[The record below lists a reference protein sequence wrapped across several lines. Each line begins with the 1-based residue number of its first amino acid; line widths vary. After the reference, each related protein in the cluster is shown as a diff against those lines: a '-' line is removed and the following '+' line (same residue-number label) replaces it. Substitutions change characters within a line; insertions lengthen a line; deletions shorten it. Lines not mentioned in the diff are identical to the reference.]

1 MNVSILWLLLCS
13 SEAVCGFQ
21 HRGEL
26 PRRAP
31 HLANFKGV
39 AKKKSNSRFS
49 SLRKREHMNQ
59 DCFLLEGQ
67 ISSKDFKGGS
77 ESQIQGS
84 RHETADYLCH

>member
-39 AKKKSNSRFS
+39 AKKKKQLEVFLTQKARAHESGLFS
-49 SLRKREHMNQ
+49 P
-59 DCFLLEGQ
+59 
-67 ISSKDFKGGS
+67 
-77 ESQIQGS
+77 
-84 RHETADYLCH
+84 